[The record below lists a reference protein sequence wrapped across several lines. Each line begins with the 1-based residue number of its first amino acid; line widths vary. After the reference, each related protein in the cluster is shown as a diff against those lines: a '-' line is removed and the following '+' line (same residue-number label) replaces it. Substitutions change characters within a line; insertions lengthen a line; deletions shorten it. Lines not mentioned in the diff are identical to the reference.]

1 MKTEIKINNQS
12 IFYQAIESELES
24 DYVTLSEIQNPEN
37 KLKIYMI
44 TFLLDL
50 PHSGLSKDCEK
61 TIWNQIKKQFILFKE
76 KYSEQLE
83 KNFVI
88 RVSYKYSGARFE
100 CEFDDLSNTDFDI
113 LHYANRF
120 SEMYPKTKE
129 IRILRKGP
137 IIFRFCND
145 SQENSYWN
153 RIKQFINNIR

>member
-1 MKTEIKINNQS
+1 LKTEIKINNQS
-12 IFYQAIESELES
+12 IFYEAIESELES
-24 DYVTLSEIQNPEN
+24 DYLTLSEIQNPEN

-50 PHSGLSKDCEK
+50 PNIGLSKDCEK
-61 TIWNQIKKQFILFKE
+61 KIWNHIKKQFILFKK

-88 RVSYKYSGARFE
+88 RVSYKYGGARFE

-113 LHYANRF
+113 LHYANQF
-120 SEMYPKTKE
+120 SKMYPKTKE

-137 IIFRFCND
+137 IIFRFYND
-145 SQENSYWN
+145 SQKNSYWN